1 SNGVNLTDGLDGLAT
16 GAAVMV
22 FTAFILIGVWEFGQ
36 SCAVSP
42 GLKCYAVR
50 DPLDLAVLAAALAG
64 MVGFYVWF
72 TQRRIGQILPEDNL
86 TAQISDGAGELGF
99 YSPHSWW
106 PLPVALSMC
115 ALTLS
120 LIIGW
125 WLTVISLGALVISII
140 GMVTQ
145 YEKPIAASAH

>member
-1 SNGVNLTDGLDGLAT
+1 MKVSWQLFIGLALFYVLMT
-16 GAAVMV
+16 V
-22 FTAFILIGVWEFGQ
+22 IYWQIGGEPVGI
-36 SCAVSP
+36 
-42 GLKCYAVR
+42 GGML
-50 DPLDLAVLAAALAG
+50 LAAALAG

>member
-1 SNGVNLTDGLDGLAT
+1 MKVSWQLFIGLALFYVLMT
-16 GAAVMV
+16 
-22 FTAFILIGVWEFGQ
+22 IIYWQIGGEPVGI
-36 SCAVSP
+36 
-42 GLKCYAVR
+42 GGML
-50 DPLDLAVLAAALAG
+50 LAAALAG

-86 TAQISDGAGELGF
+86 TALISDGAGDLGF

-125 WLTVISLGALVISII
+125 WLTVISLGALVVSII
-140 GMVTQ
+140 GMVTE
-145 YEKPIAASAH
+145 YEKPIARKAH

>member
-1 SNGVNLTDGLDGLAT
+1 MKVSWQLFIGLSVFYV
-16 GAAVMV
+16 VMTIIYWQV
-22 FTAFILIGVWEFGQ
+22 GGEPVGIGGM
-36 SCAVSP
+36 
-42 GLKCYAVR
+42 L
-50 DPLDLAVLAAALAG
+50 LAAALAG

-86 TAQISDGAGELGF
+86 TALISDGAGDLGF

-140 GMVTQ
+140 GMVTE
-145 YEKPIAASAH
+145 YEKPVASSAH

>member
-1 SNGVNLTDGLDGLAT
+1 MKVSWQLFIGLS
-16 GAAVMV
+16 V
-22 FTAFILIGVWEFGQ
+22 FYVLMTIIYWQVGGEPVGIGGM
-36 SCAVSP
+36 
-42 GLKCYAVR
+42 L
-50 DPLDLAVLAAALAG
+50 LAAALAG

-86 TAQISDGAGELGF
+86 TALISDGAGDLGF

-140 GMVTQ
+140 GMVTE
-145 YEKPIAASAH
+145 YEKPIAGKTH

>member
-1 SNGVNLTDGLDGLAT
+1 MKVSWQLFISLALFYVLMT
-16 GAAVMV
+16 VIYWQVGGEPVG
-22 FTAFILIGVWEFGQ
+22 IGGM
-36 SCAVSP
+36 
-42 GLKCYAVR
+42 L
-50 DPLDLAVLAAALAG
+50 LAAALAG

-86 TAQISDGAGELGF
+86 TALISDGAGELGF

-125 WLTVISLGALVISII
+125 RLTVISLGALVISII
-140 GMVTQ
+140 GMVTE
-145 YEKPIAASAH
+145 YEKPIAVSAH